1 MTQKENIKIPNDSI
15 LVEFK
20 EHLDLELNQ
29 RILFTAPFGAGKSTF
44 INDFEEQYQDGYR
57 FIKLYPVNY
66 AVSANEDIFELIKFD
81 ILYELM
87 AHYNDEIDLVKQD
100 FDFWLRMSMFMQNKA
115 DLMPL
120 FLHII
125 SLHETI
131 GKPVAKFIE
140 VLKPLVKD
148 FKEYS
153 KEINIDE
160 SGNVFDFLETFESKK
175 GSPYEMDATSQ
186 FIFNLVD
193 RLKGD
198 VLPNEDKITSD
209 EDKKR
214 TNKTVLVIDDLD
226 RLDPDHIFRL
236 FNIFSA
242 HTHSRTGENK
252 FGFDK
257 VIFVCD
263 IENIRKIYAHKYGE
277 GVDFSGYMDKFYSV
291 KPFEFNN
298 VVYVNEILFSIVKKY
313 KVFSID
319 IYSKEKMHLQE
330 YYTGDALSLLFTA
343 ILKIFL
349 KHKLVNL
356 RSILSIPE
364 FNSVPQKKKVF
375 ENKSL
380 FTGDFLL
387 VNVFF
392 FLEQI
397 MGGQFYLES
406 ALSKIKSTKDKI
418 YDNNQSFADVYNV
431 TASEYRILEKEVIK
445 VIINPTV
452 SDERYRYEEKHYDYS
467 NFEVV
472 YTGDLNSF
480 EVINI
485 KSFQNSGTILNYMN
499 YDVLLLDAYKRLQEY
514 ELIPII
520 K

>member
-1 MTQKENIKIPNDSI
+1 MTQKESIKIPNDSI
-15 LVEFK
+15 ITEFK
-20 EHLDLELNQ
+20 EHLDLEFNQ

-44 INDFEEQYQDGYR
+44 INDFEDKYKDEYR
-57 FIKLYPVNY
+57 FIRLYPVNY

-87 AHYNDEIDLVKQD
+87 AHHNEEIALAKVD

-140 VLKPLVKD
+140 VVKPLVKD

-160 SGNVFDFLETFESKK
+160 SSDVFGFLETFESKK

-198 VLPNEDKITSD
+198 VLPDQDKITK
-209 EDKKR
+209 EEGKKR

-242 HTHSRTGENK
+242 HTHSITGENK

-257 VIFVCD
+257 VVFVCD
-263 IENIRKIYAHKYGE
+263 IENIRKIYAHKYGV

-291 KPFEFNN
+291 KPFIYDNFKYLTQKITAIIDQSVFINSSKE
-298 VVYVNEILFSIVKKY
+298 EIVKQDL
-313 KVFSID
+313 VV
-319 IYSKEKMHLQE
+319 HL
-330 YYTGDALSLLFTA
+330 LSA
-343 ILKIFL
+343 VLKIL
-349 KHKLVNL
+349 SKNRTINL
-356 RSILSIPE
+356 RSLFKSNTFILSIE
-364 FNSVPQKKKVF
+364 RYVKINRGIV
-375 ENKSL
+375 
-380 FTGDFLL
+380 
-387 VNVFF
+387 
-392 FLEQI
+392 
-397 MGGQFYLES
+397 
-406 ALSKIKSTKDKI
+406 LSKDKI
-418 YDNNQSFADVYNV
+418 SLVIVFEII
-431 TASEYRILEKEVIK
+431 SEMLGGWGHLEKALLK
-445 VIINPTV
+445 VKDNFYNQQYFDKNQEFLKKYSLVTYP
-452 SDERYRYEEKHYDYS
+452 SRYRHEIDDIRD
-467 NFEVV
+467 EVFKV
-472 YTGDLNSF
+472 FVAEYLNN
-480 EVINI
+480 ED
-485 KSFQNSGTILNYMN
+485 KT
-499 YDVLLLDAYKRLQEY
+499 
-514 ELIPII
+514 
-520 K
+520 